1 MLLVEIFLLKI
12 GNLINALI
20 LSIRCPIKNYLKS
33 QKMLISTYLYLNA
46 VLFKNRDLSFGKEIK
61 KSSDLMIPL
70 HCKIIMT
77 QKEKVIMQ

>member
-1 MLLVEIFLLKI
+1 
-12 GNLINALI
+12 
-20 LSIRCPIKNYLKS
+20 
-33 QKMLISTYLYLNA
+33 MLISTYLYLNA